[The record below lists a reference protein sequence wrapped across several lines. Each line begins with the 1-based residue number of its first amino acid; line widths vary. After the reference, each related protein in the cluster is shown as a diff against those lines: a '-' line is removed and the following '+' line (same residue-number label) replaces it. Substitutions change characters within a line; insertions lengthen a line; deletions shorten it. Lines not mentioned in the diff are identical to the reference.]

1 MKRTMMHA
9 ENHVVETADT
19 STEQVPRAD
28 ELTVEQLEEFARNYR
43 LVCLLQAGRS
53 AQEALQHLAQEFKS
67 VPRTERWVWKV
78 YARYRKE
85 GAKGLL
91 DGRRSNKNPNNVLT
105 DEVKQLVRAWWY
117 ARPAAGP
124 KAIWQQIKDECGQR
138 EICPPKYDS
147 VKKFIKSFSAH
158 DKLVRAGKIET
169 WDKQFRPVARFNL
182 TGYSNERWQ
191 IDHSR
196 LDIWIRERTGDAWMP
211 CEVWITVALDA
222 HSRSVAGFWLSTAC
236 PDAWTTA
243 ILLRRAVLPKQN
255 SKWINKG
262 LPSILQPDRGA
273 DFMSHAVAASLA
285 YLSVLCDPDPPYY
298 PQRKGRIERLFRTVD
313 TGCLRILPGHHAAIG
328 TTRAAAEKHTATLLT
343 RRQLAAEIERW
354 IVDDYHARVHSE
366 TGRKPVEHWQETV
379 RMRMPESDDAL
390 DNMLLKSDKERR
402 IRNTGIDFH
411 IGGKRAADTRGGR
424 YWAPEL
430 AFHTGGE
437 VRLRYNPEDL
447 DSVLVYDAA
456 TGKYICEA
464 WVMGRDDSKYDITH
478 IKQSRS
484 QYRRGLVERMKTY
497 AAEIHHEDRRKARQT
512 DWDDARA
519 LAEEMETVAASDTAE
534 VESAD
539 DIEKVDDLIALF
551 ERRDR
556 GIA

>member
-1 MKRTMMHA
+1 MEKTTMGITGQ
-9 ENHVVETADT
+9 VVETVDN
-19 STEQVPRAD
+19 STEEVPRAD
-28 ELTVEQLEEFARNYR
+28 ELTTEQLEEFARNYR
-43 LVCLLQAGRS
+43 LVCLLKSGRS
-53 AQEALQHLAQEFKS
+53 VREALQRLTQEFKS

-78 YARYRKE
+78 YARYQKE

-91 DGRRSNKNPNNVLT
+91 DGRRSNKNSATVLT
-105 DEVKQLVRAWWY
+105 DEVKQIVRAWWY

-124 KAIWQQIKDECGQR
+124 KAIWQQVKNECRER
-138 EICPPKYDS
+138 EIRSPKYDS

-182 TGYSNERWQ
+182 TSYSNERWQ

-196 LDIWIRERTGDAWMP
+196 LDIWIRERIKDAWTP
-211 CEVWITVALDA
+211 SEVWITVVLDA
-222 HSRSVAGFWLSTAC
+222 HSRTIAGFWLSTAC

-243 ILLRRAVLPKQN
+243 ILLRSAVLPKQN
-255 SKWINKG
+255 SKWRNKG
-262 LPSILQPDRGA
+262 LPSVLQPDRGA

-285 YLSVLCDPDPPYY
+285 YLSVFCDPDPPYY
-298 PQRKGRIERLFRTVD
+298 PQRKGRIERWFRTVD
-313 TGCLRILPGHHAAIG
+313 TGCLRVLPGHHAAIG
-328 TTRAAAEKHTATLLT
+328 MTRAAAEKHTATFLT
-343 RRQLAAEIERW
+343 RWQLAAEIERW

-366 TGRKPVEHWQETV
+366 TGRKPAEHWEETV
-379 RMRMPESDDAL
+379 RMRMPESEDAL
-390 DNMLLKSDKERR
+390 DNMLLKSDKERKV
-402 IRNTGIDFH
+402 RNTGIDFH
-411 IGGKRAADTRGGR
+411 IGGKRDADMRGGR

-430 AFHTGGE
+430 AYHTGGE

-447 DSVLVYDAA
+447 DSMLVYNAA

-464 WVMGRDDSKYDITH
+464 WVMGRDDSKYNIAD

-484 QYRRGLVERMKTY
+484 QYRQGLVERMKTY

-512 DWDDARA
+512 ECDEARS
-519 LAEEMETVAASDTAE
+519 LAEEMETAAAIGNDNLKD
-534 VESAD
+534 VGN
-539 DIEKVDDLIALF
+539 IDDLLALF

-556 GIA
+556 GVA

>member
-1 MKRTMMHA
+1 MSNILNTINLK
-9 ENHVVETADT
+9 DDI
-19 STEQVPRAD
+19 PRAD
-28 ELTVEQLEEFARNYR
+28 QMSDEQLEEFARNYR
-43 LVCLLQAGRS
+43 LVCLLEAGRS
-53 AQEALQHLAQEFKS
+53 AKDALDQLQGEFKD
-67 VPRTERWVWKV
+67 VPRTNRWVWKV

-91 DGRRSNKNPNNVLT
+91 DGRHSNKNHSAVLSE
-105 DEVKQLVRAWWY
+105 EVKQIVRAWWY

-124 KAIWQQIKDECGQR
+124 KLIWQQVKNECGER
-138 EICPPKYDS
+138 EIIPPKYDS

-158 DKLVRAGKIET
+158 DKLVRTGKIEI
-169 WDKQFRPVARFNL
+169 WDKEFRPVVRFNL
-182 TGYSNERWQ
+182 TSYSNERWQ

-196 LDIWIRERTGDAWMP
+196 LDIWIRERTKDAWTP
-211 CEVWITVALDA
+211 CEVWITVVLDA
-222 HSRSVAGFWLSTAC
+222 HSRTIAGFWLSTAC
-236 PDAWTTA
+236 PDAWTTSV
-243 ILLRRAVLPKQN
+243 LLRSAALPKQN
-255 SKWINKG
+255 PKWRNKG
-262 LPSILQPDRGA
+262 LPSVLQPDRGS
-273 DFMSHAVAASLA
+273 DFMSHAVATSLA

-298 PQRKGRIERLFRTVD
+298 PQRKGRIERWFRTVD

-328 TTRAAAEKHTATLLT
+328 STRGAAEKHTATLLT
-343 RRQLAAEIERW
+343 RRQLSAEIERW

-366 TGRKPVEHWQETV
+366 TGRAPAEHWEETV
-379 RMRMPESDDAL
+379 RLRMPESADAL

-402 IRNTGIDFH
+402 VRNTGIDFH
-411 IGGKRAADTRGGR
+411 IGGKRDADLRGGR

-464 WVMGRDDSKYDITH
+464 WIMGHDDSKYDIGTV
-478 IKQSRS
+478 KQSRS
-484 QYRRGLVERMKTY
+484 QYRHGLVERMKTY

-512 DWDDARA
+512 EWDESRA
-519 LAEEMETVAASDTAE
+519 LAEEMETAEATDTAE
-534 VESAD
+534 LESAD
-539 DIEKVDDLIALF
+539 GTNNIDDLIALF